1 MFTRR
6 TYIGLIAGATLAAQA
21 KPAEKENSMFQSL
34 FDASLKDKKG
44 VVLYVKGQTITGAVV
59 SSSATYVELKSRE
72 FSRIIV
78 RVDSIDGAAM
88 S

>member
-6 TYIGLIAGATLAAQA
+6 TCIGLIAGATLAAQT